1 MNIGKVLKYLLVK
14 IKWPKFLKK
23 LFLKNTKKTNIM
35 IKIKIIS
42 VKIMSYQKNHSKM
55 ILMIIILNKFIKMN
69 KLKIKIKNSLN
80 FYKI

>member
-1 MNIGKVLKYLLVK
+1 
-14 IKWPKFLKK
+14 
-23 LFLKNTKKTNIM
+23 M

-55 ILMIIILNKFIKMN
+55 ILMIIILNKFIMMN
-69 KLKIKIKNSLN
+69 KLKIKIKDSLN